1 MAGNWRGLPGG
12 LSAGE
17 RELFEALRSM
27 KDDSGLTLT
36 ELAARTH
43 YSKSSWQRWLNGER
57 LVTEPALLRLCEL
70 AAVSDPV
77 RDGLLELWTSA
88 QQEQEQEQEQEQVPP
103 ETELLPETEPRSESQ
118 SRSEPGAESG
128 AEAGPAPD
136 GGAPEAGPK
145 ALPRWVPGSRA
156 GRWAAVSAVLF
167 TVVAVIVSAGLLD
180 RSQAAD
186 PSVAASPSPSVAPL
200 VATNG
205 SCEAAGCV
213 AKDPQASGCGADAVT
228 ISSANVKQMTIYVR
242 YSPHCKAAWAKI
254 TDAAVGF
261 SATVTNAAGQHQTAL
276 VHWGYDSYSPMV
288 DASRPDS
295 RLQVCGE
302 QPEGRNCG
310 PVIIDPA
317 TAPVL
322 TNPTPVP
329 AQSTGAVPSTGVPG
343 TAAVP
348 GTPGAVNTPATPDA
362 PR

>member
-1 MAGNWRGLPGG
+1 MAGNWRGLPDG
-12 LSAGE
+12 LTAGE
-17 RELFEALRSM
+17 RELVEALRSM
-27 KDDSGLTLT
+27 KDASGLTLT
-36 ELAARTH
+36 ELAAKTH

-57 LVTEPALLRLCEL
+57 LVTEPALLRLGEL
-70 AAVSDPV
+70 AASSDAE
-77 RDGLLELWTSA
+77 RDRLVELWGSVQQAQAPEEEPSA
-88 QQEQEQEQEQEQVPP
+88 EAEAEAEAEPAAEAEVEP
-103 ETELLPETEPRSESQ
+103 EVEPEVAAEAEP
-118 SRSEPGAESG
+118 
-128 AEAGPAPD
+128 EAGPNPD
-136 GGAPEAGPK
+136 GGASEPGPR
-145 ALPRWVPGSRA
+145 ALPRWYPGSRT
-156 GRWAAVSAVLF
+156 GRWAAAAAVLI
-167 TVVAVIVSAGLLD
+167 TVLAVVVSAGLFD
-180 RSQAAD
+180 RSPAAA
-186 PSVAASPSPSVAPL
+186 PSVAAPPSSSVAPL

-213 AKDPQASGCGADAVT
+213 AKDPQASGCGSDAVT
-228 ISSANVKQMTIYVR
+228 ISTANVKQMTIYVR
-242 YSPHCKAAWAKI
+242 YSPHCKAAWAKV

-261 SATVTNAAGQHQTAL
+261 SATVTNAAGEHQTAL

-329 AQSTGAVPSTGVPG
+329 AQSTGAVPSTDVPS
-343 TAAVP
+343 TAVAP
-348 GTPGAVNTPATPDA
+348 GTPGATDTPDA